1 MKQVLDHLG
10 TLNSLCSVLGM
21 DFKHTVSEVD
31 PSLGESEEIK
41 NISNDT
47 IQNLAAAIHRL
58 QEVKLQRMQQV
69 CR

>member
-47 IQNLAAAIHRL
+47 IQNLAAAIQRL
-58 QEVKLQRMQQV
+58 QEVKLQRMQRV